1 MNDVLKQ
8 RLVGALVIIVFG
20 VLFWPMIFSDP
31 NQLNL
36 DRNSQVPSIPS
47 LKQMQ
52 LQAPVPVAGLDPA
65 GGRYDAALA
74 AEARELEREAATEIA
89 KPPPKP
95 ASAIA
100 KPGVDERGIP
110 VAWVLQVVTVSKK
123 GKAEELVRELVTQ
136 DYKAYFRPI
145 ERGGETLYRVNV
157 GPRFERKAIEKS
169 KTQIDKELRV
179 NSIIARYVP

>member
-31 NQLNL
+31 NQLSL
-36 DRNSQVPSIPS
+36 DRTSQVPRIPS
-47 LKQMQ
+47 LKKMQ
-52 LQAPVPVAGLDPA
+52 LEAPSPVANVEPA

-74 AEARELEREAATEIA
+74 EEARELERQAEFVSV
-89 KPPPKP
+89 PVP
-95 ASAIA
+95 ASV
-100 KPGVDERGIP
+100 KPGVDENGIP

-123 GKAEELVRELVTQ
+123 AKATELVKDLVERG
-136 DYKAYFRPI
+136 YKAYFRPL
-145 ERGGETLYRVNV
+145 ERSGETLYQVNI

-169 KTQIDKELRV
+169 KLLIDKELRV
-179 NSIIARYVP
+179 NSIVARYVP